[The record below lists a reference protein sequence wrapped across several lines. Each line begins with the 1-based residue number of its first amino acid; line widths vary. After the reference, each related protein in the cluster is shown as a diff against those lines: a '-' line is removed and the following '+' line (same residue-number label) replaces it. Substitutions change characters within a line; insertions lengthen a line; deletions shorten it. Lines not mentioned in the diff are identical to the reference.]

1 MPEHTADNSIP
12 SILESVDNIH
22 AGIFVI
28 DSAFRILK
36 ANRLSLAQF
45 DIAFDTVQP
54 DSTCYGL
61 LFNRSERCDDCPLA
75 GENYQEHAERSFILN
90 KEGIGINISETIS
103 SGEKVIILTF
113 QDNINE
119 VFLLKEL
126 DSIKNEL
133 VAKNILLNRYRNG
146 TDENRGVNQIIDNL
160 PDALVTIDD
169 SMNIRMIN
177 SKAKLELPDINA
189 RKCYELLGKTN
200 PCKSC
205 PVENGLSGM
214 QEIKT
219 SHVIGGKFFTEIING
234 FKKEE
239 GGLLL
244 FRDNTRQVN
253 LIEQIRAKNET
264 INRKNNILS
273 SLVSLESRMQT
284 DKNIKSVL
292 EYFIDLFLPLYRSD
306 SIVLIANDIRAGSV
320 LATLGR
326 GVSKEKLHVLTQAYF
341 ARDIHTVDPFCIP
354 DDVLPWPDA
363 CQINLVGR
371 TDKLVGMLFLKGK
384 GAEDGAEII
393 DLFKDPLTTYM
404 HNQILLRLLKERA
417 DTDSLTGLY
426 NRRYLQKALDE
437 EKAKYGKYGIHYSV
451 VVIDINGLKYV
462 NDRFGHEAGDH
473 MIFSVARN
481 LKSFTRETDVVART
495 GGDEFIVLLTS
506 TDDKGALKY
515 SEKLKHMFDEIYFD
529 INKTEKLSVTV
540 SAGVASTSTSLPD
553 DLVRLADSLMY
564 ENKREFYRNMGRSEI
579 SDRMIEPKGDRQNTI
594 ADSIME

>member
-1 MPEHTADNSIP
+1 MSEHTADT
-12 SILESVDNIH
+12 SILSVLDSVDSIH

-28 DSAFRILK
+28 DSAFRVLK

-45 DIAFDTVQP
+45 GIAFDVVHS

-61 LFNRSERCDDCPLA
+61 LFNRPEICDDCPLA
-75 GENYQEHAERSFILN
+75 VESDQESAERAFILN
-90 KEGIGINISETIS
+90 KEGSGIYIRETIS
-103 SGEKVIILTF
+103 RGEKVIFLTF

-119 VFLLKEL
+119 VFLQKEM

-133 VAKNILLNRYRNG
+133 IAKNILLNRYRNG
-146 TDENRGVNQIIDNL
+146 TEENRGVNQIIDNL

-177 SKAKLELPDINA
+177 SKAKLDMPDVTA

-200 PCKSC
+200 PCKLC

-214 QEIKT
+214 QEVKT

-253 LIEQIRAKNET
+253 LIEQIRTQNET

-273 SLVSLESRMQT
+273 SLVNLESRMQT

-292 EYFIDLFLPLYRSD
+292 EYFIDLFLPLYQSD
-306 SIVLIANDIRAGSV
+306 SIALIASDIRAGSV
-320 LATLGR
+320 MATLGR
-326 GVSKEKLHVLTQAYF
+326 GVSHEKLHALTQAYF

-354 DDVLPWPDA
+354 DNVLPWPDA

-371 TDKLVGMLFLKGK
+371 TDKLVGMLFVKGNA
-384 GAEDGAEII
+384 AEDGAEII

-426 NRRYLQKALDE
+426 NRRYLQKAMDE
-437 EKAKYGKYGIHYSV
+437 EKIKYEKYGIHYSV

-481 LKSFTRETDVVART
+481 LKGFSRETDVVART
-495 GGDEFIVLLTS
+495 GGDEFIVLLTN

-515 SEKLKHMFDEIYFD
+515 SEKLRHMFDEIYFD
-529 INKTEKLSVTV
+529 INNTEKLSVTV
-540 SAGVASTSTSLPD
+540 SAGAASTSTSLPD
-553 DLVRLADSLMY
+553 DLIKLADRLMY
-564 ENKREFYRNMGRSEI
+564 ESKREFYKKMGRSEI
-579 SDRMIEPKGDRQNTI
+579 TDRMVELEDDRQGII
-594 ADSIME
+594 ADRTME

>member
-1 MPEHTADNSIP
+1 MSEHTADTSLL

-28 DSAFRILK
+28 DSAFRVLR
-36 ANRLSLAQF
+36 ANRFSLAQF
-45 DIAFDTVQP
+45 DISSDAVHP

-61 LFNRSERCDDCPLA
+61 LFNRSEICDECPLTKD
-75 GENYQEHAERSFILN
+75 NRQEHAERSFILN
-90 KEGIGINISETIS
+90 KEGNGIYIRESIYR
-103 SGEKVIILTF
+103 GEKVIFLTF

-119 VFLLKEL
+119 VFLQKEME
-126 DSIKNEL
+126 SIRNEL
-133 VAKNILLNRYRNG
+133 VAKNILLNRYRDG
-146 TDENRGVNQIIDNL
+146 TEENRAVNQIIDNL

-177 SKAKLELPDINA
+177 SKAKLELPDITA
-189 RKCYELLGKTN
+189 RKCYELLGNSN

-205 PVENGLSGM
+205 PVENGLSGIQDM
-214 QEIKT
+214 KT
-219 SHVIGGKFFTEIING
+219 SHIIGGKFFTEIING

-253 LIEQIRAKNET
+253 LIEQIRTQNET
-264 INRKNNILS
+264 INRKNSILS
-273 SLVSLESRMQT
+273 SLVSLEARMQT
-284 DKNIKSVL
+284 DKDIKSVL

-306 SIVLIANDIRAGSV
+306 SIVIIANDIRAGSV
-320 LATLGR
+320 LVTLGR
-326 GVSKEKLHVLTQAYF
+326 GVSKEKLHTLTQAYF

-354 DDVLPWPDA
+354 DDALPWPDA

-371 TDKLVGMLFLKGK
+371 TDKLVGMLFLKGN

-437 EKAKYGKYGIHYSV
+437 EKNKFLKYGIHYSV
-451 VVIDINGLKYV
+451 AVIDINGLKYV

-473 MIFSVARN
+473 MIFSVAKN
-481 LKSFTRETDVVART
+481 LKGSTRETDVVART
-495 GGDEFIVLLTS
+495 GGDEFIVLLTN
-506 TDDKGALKY
+506 TDDKGAISY

-529 INKTEKLSVTV
+529 INNEERLSVTV

-553 DLVRLADSLMY
+553 DLIRVADRLMY
-564 ENKREFYRNMGRSEI
+564 ENKREFYRNMGGSEMTG
-579 SDRMIEPKGDRQNTI
+579 RMINIKDDMSQTI
-594 ADSIME
+594 ID